1 MVERAYWRR
10 AETQFGVVR
19 HEGESVLSD
28 RQVRYR
34 VKQGRW
40 HRLMPG
46 VFRLAGAPPS
56 WEGELLAAALWAGST
71 AVVSHRSAARLHGF
85 SVFAKTKALELT
97 STTPRRS
104 SRVKV
109 HEVKS
114 FSFHDRVSS
123 RCQHFTV
130 TTVARTLLDL
140 APLCDERELATCLDE
155 ALSRKQVTLEELER
169 VLGRAKG
176 RRGVRLLRA
185 VVASRSGA
193 NGPTESDLERVALS
207 VIEESR
213 LPKPTVQ
220 RRVALGRR
228 RARLDC
234 SYPAQGVVV
243 ECDGYAFHSDVRA
256 FERDRQRINALTAR
270 GVVVLR
276 WTWAALH
283 ERPQE
288 LTDELRAVLLSR
300 SR

>member
-1 MVERAYWRR
+1 
-10 AETQFGVVR
+10 
-19 HEGESVLSD
+19 
-28 RQVRYR
+28 
-34 VKQGRW
+34 
-40 HRLMPG
+40 
-46 VFRLAGAPPS
+46 
-56 WEGELLAAALWAGST
+56 
-71 AVVSHRSAARLHGF
+71 
-85 SVFAKTKALELT
+85 
-97 STTPRRS
+97 
-104 SRVKV
+104 
-109 HEVKS
+109 
-114 FSFHDRVSS
+114 
-123 RCQHFTV
+123 
-130 TTVARTLLDL
+130 
-140 APLCDERELATCLDE
+140 
-155 ALSRKQVTLEELER
+155 LSRKQVTLEELER